1 MYVKIYT
8 VIFMLTS
15 LEQEIML
22 IPIDPTILM
31 GVTAIYSIEQQ
42 LSGIEERPKDIL
54 SFLQIEKEY
63 KIIKIN
69 IYLLH

>member
-1 MYVKIYT
+1 
-8 VIFMLTS
+8 
-15 LEQEIML
+15 ML